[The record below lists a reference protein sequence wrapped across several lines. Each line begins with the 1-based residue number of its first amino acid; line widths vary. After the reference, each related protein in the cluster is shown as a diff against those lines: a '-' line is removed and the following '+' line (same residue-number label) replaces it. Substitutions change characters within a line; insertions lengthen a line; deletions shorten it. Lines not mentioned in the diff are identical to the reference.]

1 MSTYENQ
8 GVNILKK
15 PLLDVIFASEKRKGV
30 LLLLQNGPRQME
42 DILTSLD
49 TTRQSLLPQMR
60 ILEEHHLISHFDDT
74 YSLTTIGNLVTE
86 NMSPLVGTSETF
98 NIDIDYWGTTDLSF
112 IPSNLINTISLLKRC
127 IILTPK
133 LSDSYNKNFQF
144 HDTSKKS
151 SSVYVMTEFLFP
163 NYIELFNDLISN
175 DVNVY
180 FIISLNLYDK
190 LKSHNHSELNR
201 IIQHKRT
208 NFYTYKGKLGFLAFG
223 LNDYFLIM
231 RLLRT
236 DNESNTNFIW
246 CKSST
251 ALEWGKGLFEYYLE
265 DSTPLSEL

>member
-1 MSTYENQ
+1 M
-8 GVNILKK
+8 KK

-30 LLLLQNGPRQME
+30 LMLLKDGPKETE
-42 DILTSLD
+42 DILKSLD
-49 TTRQSLLPQMR
+49 TTRQALLPQMK
-60 ILEEHHLISHFDDT
+60 ILEEHYLVEHYEDT
-74 YSLTTIGNLVTE
+74 YELTTIGNIIVDEML
-86 NMSPLVGTSETF
+86 PLLDIIEVF
-98 NIDIDYWGTTDLSF
+98 NIDIDYWETSDLSF

-127 IILTPK
+127 TILTPK

-151 SSVYVMTEFLFP
+151 NCVYVMTEFLFP

-175 DVNVY
+175 NVNIY
-180 FIISLNLYDK
+180 FIISLSLYDQ
-190 LKSHNHSELNR
+190 LQSHNNSELNQ

-223 LNDYFLIM
+223 LNDHYLIM

-246 CKSST
+246 CKSSN
-251 ALEWGKGLFEYYLE
+251 ALEWGKELFEYYLK
-265 DSTPLSEL
+265 DSTPITEL